1 MSSRITQL
9 LTSLLLII
17 GSVFIVF
24 VFVFKS
30 GHITHEEFWHIL
42 LGLFLVLLLLLNIHP
57 HWSVDKKYRQFFKD
71 FAARTDSRVLSRLFG
86 EGDIRKVR
94 ADYQPFIRMTGLG
107 VQSYVSA
114 GNSVEIITEGS
125 RKYDLLLRDLE
136 KAKESIHMEYFHFG
150 ADKGS
155 RDVRDMLI
163 KKAQEG
169 VKVRF
174 INENI
179 GNFPIIHRYY
189 RSMRKGGV
197 EVIRF
202 TGLRNLLT
210 TLNYRNHRKVVVI
223 DGKIGYTGGM
233 NINDHY
239 FRHWRDTHLRIEGE
253 AAWQLQLLFLSSW
266 VISGGKVPEDY
277 TELFP
282 EPEPQGEEHLI
293 QIVADEPGMDFHP
306 IQGGYLWALLHAEE
320 YFYMQTP
327 YFTPS
332 EPVLEAMKAA
342 ARAGADVRLMVPQKS
357 DTVFM
362 GTANRSFYKECLL
375 SGIRIFEREG
385 NFMHCKTFVTDN
397 YLSSI
402 GTANLDN
409 RSFKLNYEDN
419 AYLYDEDL
427 ALKNRDIFLHDME
440 TSTEVTL
447 EDVNQWRW
455 YQIYLQRMLR
465 LISSLL

>member
-1 MSSRITQL
+1 MASRIVQL
-9 LTSLLLII
+9 LISLLLIA
-17 GSVFIVF
+17 GSLLIVF
-24 VFVFKS
+24 VFIFKS
-30 GHITHEEFWHIL
+30 GNISHKEFWHIL
-42 LGLFLVLLLLLNIHP
+42 LGLFIVLLVLLNIHP
-57 HWSVDKKYRQFFKD
+57 HWSVDKKYRQFFTD
-71 FAARTDSRVLSRLFG
+71 FVSRTDSSVHTRLFG
-86 EGDIRKVR
+86 DADIKLVR
-94 ADYQPFIRMTGLG
+94 TDYQPFVRMTGLG

-125 RKYDLLLRDLE
+125 RKYELLLCDLE
-136 KAKESIHMEYFHFG
+136 NAKESIHMEYFHFG

-155 RDVRDMLI
+155 RDIRDMLI

-179 GNFPIIHRYY
+179 ANFPIIHRYY

-202 TGLRNLLT
+202 TGVRNFLT

-239 FRHWRDTHLRIEGE
+239 FRQWRDTHLRIEGE

-266 VISGGKVPEDY
+266 IISGGKVPENY
-277 TELFP
+277 MELFP
-282 EPEPQGEEHLI
+282 EPEPQSEKHLI
-293 QIVADEPGMDFHP
+293 QIVADEPGLDFHP
-306 IQGGYLWALLHAEE
+306 IQGSYQWALIHARE

-342 ARAGADVRLMVPQKS
+342 ARSGADVRLMVPKNS
-357 DTVFM
+357 DTAFM
-362 GTANRSFYKECLL
+362 GPANKSYYKECLL
-375 SGIRIFEREG
+375 SGIRIFERDG
-385 NFMHCKTFVTDN
+385 NFMHCKTFVSDD
-397 YLSSI
+397 YLSSV

-419 AYLYDEDL
+419 AYLYDEGL
-427 ALKNRDIFLHDME
+427 ARENRDIFLHDME

-447 EDVNQWRW
+447 DDVNQWRW
-455 YQIYLQRMLR
+455 YQNYLQKTLR
-465 LISSLL
+465 LFSSLL